1 MTHSDRIQATL
12 ERLLADHGLT
22 AGSRLYRSTMPEHL
36 TPTDDPEVR
45 TLSANP
51 DPSEAVIDV
60 YEGGHV
66 TTATQLGPGLAF
78 AEAEDHQWRA
88 EGRVV
93 VAVTLGDVLAQGGLI
108 YPVESVITE
117 TVWYCT
123 LPAGSIRASVLP

>member
-1 MTHSDRIQATL
+1 MTHSDQIQATL

-22 AGSRLYRSTMPEHL
+22 ADSRLYRSTMPEHL
-36 TPTDDPEVR
+36 APTDDPEVR

-51 DPSEAVIDV
+51 DPSEAVIDA

-93 VAVTLGDVLAQGGLI
+93 VAVKLGDVLTQGGLV

-117 TVWYCT
+117 RVWYCT
-123 LPAGSIRASVLP
+123 LPAGGIRASVLP